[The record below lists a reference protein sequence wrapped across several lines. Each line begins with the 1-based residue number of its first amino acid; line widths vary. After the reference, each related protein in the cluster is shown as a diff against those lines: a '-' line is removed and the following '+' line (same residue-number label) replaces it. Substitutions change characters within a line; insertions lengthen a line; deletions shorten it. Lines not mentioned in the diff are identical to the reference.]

1 MNATYLLMVTPEG
14 NHNKFYRMLPNFPND
29 SHFTVEWGRV
39 GATAIKKIYS
49 MAAWD
54 KIYKDKITKGY
65 VDQSDL
71 HDCVVT
77 VLSESNYAPIADQLV
92 AELVDTLLAYSDNAI
107 KKNYIV
113 SSQDVTQAMIDLARE
128 KIDQLYSVTSLSEV
142 NAILSQLFTIIPRK
156 MENVEDYLAHTEMD
170 AAEIITREEALLDIM
185 TGKVN
190 QKTRHEN
197 KYQDGISNTIL
208 EENNLK
214 IRPCTMDEIRHI
226 KKYLGKESENKLKSA
241 FYVKN
246 EVTEAHFYD
255 YCSKNQITEKDIHY
269 LYHGSRNEN
278 WWNIL
283 IQGLS
288 LRPKKS
294 VVRTGA
300 MFGHGLYFALRAK
313 KSIGYSSLKG
323 SYWSGGTS
331 LTGFLA
337 VYKVAYKNPFNV
349 YRHTPEYK
357 LFTKENVHRLG
368 ADAILASKD
377 QGMLVNDEVV
387 VYDDKQATIRYLIE
401 LA

>member
-1 MNATYLLMVTPEG
+1 MKI
-14 NHNKFYRMLPNFPND
+14 KFKKSSICILVFIIIILIIAVFTNISSTGSSNTSD
-29 SHFTVEWGRV
+29 SF
-39 GATAIKKIYS
+39 YS
-49 MAAWD
+49 D
-54 KIYKDKITKGY
+54 DSTTEIT
-65 VDQSDL
+65 SDISTKQTNTSYGCL

-92 AELVDTLLAYSDNAI
+92 AELVDALLAYSDNAI

-113 SSQDVTQAMIDLARE
+113 SSKDVTQAMIDLARE

-156 MENVEDYLAHTEMD
+156 MEKVEDYLAHTEMD

-190 QKTRHEN
+190 QKTRHN
-197 KYQDGISNTIL
+197 IRNDNISNTIL
-208 EENNLK
+208 DENNLT

-226 KKYLGKESENKLKSA
+226 KKFLGKESEHKLKNA

-246 EVTEAHFYD
+246 IVTEACFYD
-255 YCSKNQITEKDIHY
+255 YCSKNQISDKDIHY

-300 MFGHGLYFALRAK
+300 MFGHGLYFAPRAK
-313 KSIGYSSLKG
+313 KSIGY
-323 SYWSGGTS
+323 TS
-331 LTGFLA
+331 LNGSNWAGGSSSTGFLA
-337 VYKVAYKNPFNV
+337 VYKVAYKNPYKV
-349 YRHTPEYK
+349 YTHVSAYER
-357 LFTKENVHRLG
+357 FTKDSVKQLG
-368 ADAILASKD
+368 ADAVFASKD
-377 QGMLVNDEVV
+377 QGMLVNDEVII
-387 VYDDKQATIRYLIE
+387 YDDKQATIRYLIE

>member
-14 NHNKFYRMLPNFPND
+14 NHNKFYRMLPNIPD
-29 SHFTVEWGRV
+29 VSHFTVEWGRV
-39 GATAIKKIYS
+39 GATAMKKIYS

-54 KIYKDKITKGY
+54 KIYKDKISKGY

-77 VLSESNYAPIADQLV
+77 VLSDLNYAPIADQLV
-92 AELVDTLLAYSDNAI
+92 AELVDALLAYSDNAI

-128 KIDQLYSVTSLSEV
+128 KIDLLYSVNSLSEF

-156 MENVEDYLAHTEMD
+156 MEKVEDCFAHTEMD
-170 AAEIITREEALLDIM
+170 AADIITREEALLDVM
-185 TGKVN
+185 AGKVD
-190 QKTRHEN
+190 QKTRHEY
-197 KYQDGISNTIL
+197 KHDGISNTIL

-246 EVTEAHFYD
+246 EVTETHFYD
-255 YCSKNQITEKDIHY
+255 YCSKNQITDKDIHY

-300 MFGHGLYFALRAK
+300 MFGHGLYFAQRAK
-313 KSIGYSSLKG
+313 KSIGYTSLKG

-337 VYKVAYKNPFNV
+337 VYKVAYKKPFNV
-349 YRHTPEYK
+349 YKHTPEYK

-368 ADAILASKD
+368 ADAIFASKE

-387 VYDDKQATIRYLIE
+387 IYDNNQATIRYLIE

>member
-14 NHNKFYRMLPNFPND
+14 NHNKFYRMLPNFPDD

-54 KIYKDKITKGY
+54 KIYKD
-65 VDQSDL
+65 
-71 HDCVVT
+71 
-77 VLSESNYAPIADQLV
+77 
-92 AELVDTLLAYSDNAI
+92 
-107 KKNYIV
+107 
-113 SSQDVTQAMIDLARE
+113 
-128 KIDQLYSVTSLSEV
+128 
-142 NAILSQLFTIIPRK
+142 
-156 MENVEDYLAHTEMD
+156 
-170 AAEIITREEALLDIM
+170 
-185 TGKVN
+185 
-190 QKTRHEN
+190 
-197 KYQDGISNTIL
+197 
-208 EENNLK
+208 
-214 IRPCTMDEIRHI
+214 
-226 KKYLGKESENKLKSA
+226 
-241 FYVKN
+241 VKN

>member
-1 MNATYLLMVTPEG
+1 M
-14 NHNKFYRMLPNFPND
+14 
-29 SHFTVEWGRV
+29 
-39 GATAIKKIYS
+39 
-49 MAAWD
+49 
-54 KIYKDKITKGY
+54 
-65 VDQSDL
+65 
-71 HDCVVT
+71 
-77 VLSESNYAPIADQLV
+77 
-92 AELVDTLLAYSDNAI
+92 
-107 KKNYIV
+107 
-113 SSQDVTQAMIDLARE
+113 
-128 KIDQLYSVTSLSEV
+128 
-142 NAILSQLFTIIPRK
+142 
-156 MENVEDYLAHTEMD
+156 
-170 AAEIITREEALLDIM
+170 
-185 TGKVN
+185 
-190 QKTRHEN
+190 
-197 KYQDGISNTIL
+197 

-313 KSIGYSSLKG
+313 KSIDYSSLKG

-337 VYKVAYKNPFNV
+337 VYKVAYKKPFNV
-349 YRHTPEYK
+349 YKHTPEYK

-368 ADAILASKD
+368 ADAIFASKE

-387 VYDDKQATIRYLIE
+387 IYDNNQATIRYLIE

>member
-1 MNATYLLMVTPEG
+1 M
-14 NHNKFYRMLPNFPND
+14 
-29 SHFTVEWGRV
+29 
-39 GATAIKKIYS
+39 
-49 MAAWD
+49 
-54 KIYKDKITKGY
+54 
-65 VDQSDL
+65 
-71 HDCVVT
+71 
-77 VLSESNYAPIADQLV
+77 
-92 AELVDTLLAYSDNAI
+92 
-107 KKNYIV
+107 
-113 SSQDVTQAMIDLARE
+113 
-128 KIDQLYSVTSLSEV
+128 TSLSEV

-156 MENVEDYLAHTEMD
+156 MEKVEDYLAHTEMD

-190 QKTRHEN
+190 QKTRHN
-197 KYQDGISNTIL
+197 IRNDNISNTIL
-208 EENNLK
+208 DENNLT

-226 KKYLGKESENKLKSA
+226 KKFLGKESEHKLKNA

-246 EVTEAHFYD
+246 IVTEACFYD
-255 YCSKNQITEKDIHY
+255 YCSKNQISDKDIHY

-368 ADAILASKD
+368 ADAIFASKD

>member
-1 MNATYLLMVTPEG
+1 MNATYLLMVTPED
-14 NHNKFYRMLPNFPND
+14 NHNKFYRMLPNFPD
-29 SHFTVEWGRV
+29 LSHFTVEWGRV

-92 AELVDTLLAYSDNAI
+92 AELVDALLAYSDNAI

-113 SSQDVTQAMIDLARE
+113 LSKDVTQAMIDLARE

-214 IRPCTMDEIRHI
+214 IRPCTI
-226 KKYLGKESENKLKSA
+226 
-241 FYVKN
+241 
-246 EVTEAHFYD
+246 
-255 YCSKNQITEKDIHY
+255 
-269 LYHGSRNEN
+269 
-278 WWNIL
+278 
-283 IQGLS
+283 
-288 LRPKKS
+288 
-294 VVRTGA
+294 
-300 MFGHGLYFALRAK
+300 
-313 KSIGYSSLKG
+313 
-323 SYWSGGTS
+323 
-331 LTGFLA
+331 
-337 VYKVAYKNPFNV
+337 
-349 YRHTPEYK
+349 
-357 LFTKENVHRLG
+357 VHRLG
-368 ADAILASKD
+368 ADAIFASKD

>member
-14 NHNKFYRMLPNFPND
+14 NHNKFYRMLPNFPDD

-65 VDQSDL
+65 VDKSDL

-156 MENVEDYLAHTEMD
+156 MENVEDYLAHTE
-170 AAEIITREEALLDIM
+170 I
-185 TGKVN
+185 
-190 QKTRHEN
+190 
-197 KYQDGISNTIL
+197 
-208 EENNLK
+208 
-214 IRPCTMDEIRHI
+214 
-226 KKYLGKESENKLKSA
+226 
-241 FYVKN
+241 
-246 EVTEAHFYD
+246 
-255 YCSKNQITEKDIHY
+255 
-269 LYHGSRNEN
+269 
-278 WWNIL
+278 
-283 IQGLS
+283 
-288 LRPKKS
+288 
-294 VVRTGA
+294 
-300 MFGHGLYFALRAK
+300 
-313 KSIGYSSLKG
+313 
-323 SYWSGGTS
+323 
-331 LTGFLA
+331 
-337 VYKVAYKNPFNV
+337 
-349 YRHTPEYK
+349 
-357 LFTKENVHRLG
+357 
-368 ADAILASKD
+368 

-387 VYDDKQATIRYLIE
+387 VYDDKQATIRYLIGYCSDHCKN
-401 LA
+401 

>member
-14 NHNKFYRMLPNFPND
+14 NHNKFYRMLPNFPDD

-65 VDQSDL
+65 VDKSDL

-113 SSQDVTQAMIDLARE
+113 S
-128 KIDQLYSVTSLSEV
+128 
-142 NAILSQLFTIIPRK
+142 
-156 MENVEDYLAHTEMD
+156 
-170 AAEIITREEALLDIM
+170 
-185 TGKVN
+185 
-190 QKTRHEN
+190 
-197 KYQDGISNTIL
+197 
-208 EENNLK
+208 
-214 IRPCTMDEIRHI
+214 
-226 KKYLGKESENKLKSA
+226 
-241 FYVKN
+241 
-246 EVTEAHFYD
+246 
-255 YCSKNQITEKDIHY
+255 
-269 LYHGSRNEN
+269 SRNEN

-323 SYWSGGTS
+323 SYWSCGTS

>member
-1 MNATYLLMVTPEG
+1 MHRHRKSVYAFKTQLARDCILYSPLLLMVTPEG
-14 NHNKFYRMLPNFPND
+14 NHNKFYRMLPNFPDD

-65 VDQSDL
+65 VDKSDL

-156 MENVEDYLAHTEMD
+156 MENVEDYLAHTE
-170 AAEIITREEALLDIM
+170 I
-185 TGKVN
+185 
-190 QKTRHEN
+190 
-197 KYQDGISNTIL
+197 
-208 EENNLK
+208 
-214 IRPCTMDEIRHI
+214 
-226 KKYLGKESENKLKSA
+226 
-241 FYVKN
+241 
-246 EVTEAHFYD
+246 
-255 YCSKNQITEKDIHY
+255 
-269 LYHGSRNEN
+269 
-278 WWNIL
+278 
-283 IQGLS
+283 
-288 LRPKKS
+288 
-294 VVRTGA
+294 
-300 MFGHGLYFALRAK
+300 
-313 KSIGYSSLKG
+313 
-323 SYWSGGTS
+323 
-331 LTGFLA
+331 
-337 VYKVAYKNPFNV
+337 
-349 YRHTPEYK
+349 
-357 LFTKENVHRLG
+357 
-368 ADAILASKD
+368 

>member
-14 NHNKFYRMLPNFPND
+14 NHNKFYRMLPNFPDD

-65 VDQSDL
+65 VDKSDL

-156 MENVEDYLAHTEMD
+156 MENVEE
-170 AAEIITREEALLDIM
+170 
-185 TGKVN
+185 
-190 QKTRHEN
+190 
-197 KYQDGISNTIL
+197 
-208 EENNLK
+208 
-214 IRPCTMDEIRHI
+214 
-226 KKYLGKESENKLKSA
+226 
-241 FYVKN
+241 
-246 EVTEAHFYD
+246 
-255 YCSKNQITEKDIHY
+255 
-269 LYHGSRNEN
+269 
-278 WWNIL
+278 
-283 IQGLS
+283 
-288 LRPKKS
+288 
-294 VVRTGA
+294 
-300 MFGHGLYFALRAK
+300 
-313 KSIGYSSLKG
+313 
-323 SYWSGGTS
+323 
-331 LTGFLA
+331 TGFLA

>member
-14 NHNKFYRMLPNFPND
+14 NHNKFYRMLPNFPDD

-65 VDQSDL
+65 VDKSDL

-170 AAEIITREEALLDIM
+170 AAE
-185 TGKVN
+185 N
-190 QKTRHEN
+190 
-197 KYQDGISNTIL
+197 
-208 EENNLK
+208 
-214 IRPCTMDEIRHI
+214 
-226 KKYLGKESENKLKSA
+226 
-241 FYVKN
+241 VKN

>member
-1 MNATYLLMVTPEG
+1 
-14 NHNKFYRMLPNFPND
+14 ML
-29 SHFTVEWGRV
+29 E
-39 GATAIKKIYS
+39 
-49 MAAWD
+49 
-54 KIYKDKITKGY
+54 
-65 VDQSDL
+65 
-71 HDCVVT
+71 
-77 VLSESNYAPIADQLV
+77 
-92 AELVDTLLAYSDNAI
+92 
-107 KKNYIV
+107 
-113 SSQDVTQAMIDLARE
+113 
-128 KIDQLYSVTSLSEV
+128 
-142 NAILSQLFTIIPRK
+142 
-156 MENVEDYLAHTEMD
+156 
-170 AAEIITREEALLDIM
+170 
-185 TGKVN
+185 
-190 QKTRHEN
+190 RHEN

-226 KKYLGKESENKLKSA
+226 KKYLGKESENNLKSA

-313 KSIGYSSLKG
+313 KSIDYSSLKG

-337 VYKVAYKNPFNV
+337 VYKVAYKKPFNV
-349 YRHTPEYK
+349 YKHTPEYK

-368 ADAILASKD
+368 ADAIFASKE

-387 VYDDKQATIRYLIE
+387 IYDNNQATIRYLIE